1 MKRILKVFIA
11 LIVLGGLGYGAWWR
25 IRGEGEENPSAANV
39 DASGVDA
46 GAAGDQFSTDMPIPV
61 EGAQVVRE
69 DLILEV
75 NASGQAA
82 SMRSTVLR
90 AHVAG
95 PIIDIP
101 VRENLSVGVGTPLLR
116 IDTIE
121 AALDLA
127 DAQATLDRAMQD
139 FRRTTLGDDRITD
152 ASIRAERERA
162 ARITAGIDGAEVA
175 VKRAELNLARTHVN
189 APFGGRVASIK
200 VVPGQYVNVGDE
212 LMTIVDLDPIKL
224 EVQVLESEVG
234 YLSAGGLAKIE
245 FSAFPGEV
253 FEGRISTINPLVDQT
268 TRQAKV
274 TVLVP
279 NPRGRILPGFF
290 ANVTLDAQHLSD
302 RILVPRS
309 AILERDVD
317 RRQLL
322 FVFDGDGTNGVA
334 EWRYVQTGLGNSQFI
349 EILQN
354 PDPNSGAKTVEPG
367 EIVLV
372 DGHYTLTHGARIT
385 LVENTAAA
393 GGRPR

>member
-1 MKRILKVFIA
+1 MKRILKVVIA
-11 LIVLGGLGYGAWWR
+11 LIILGGLGYGAWWR
-25 IRGEGEENPSAANV
+25 IRGGGSENPSAANV
-39 DASGVDA
+39 DASGADA

-61 EGAQVVRE
+61 EGAQVVKQ

-82 SMRSTVLR
+82 STRSTVLR
-90 AHVAG
+90 AQVAG
-95 PIIDIP
+95 QIVDIP
-101 VRENLSVGVGTPLLR
+101 ARENLSVGQGAPLLR

-127 DAQATLDRAMQD
+127 DARANLDRAMQE
-139 FRRTTLGDDRITD
+139 FRRNTLGDDRITD
-152 ASIRAERERA
+152 ATIRAERERA

-175 VKRAELNLARTHVN
+175 VRRAELNLSRTRVT
-189 APFGGRVASIK
+189 APFAGRVASIK

-212 LMTIVDLDPIKL
+212 LMAIIDLNPIKL

-234 YLSAGGLAKIE
+234 YLSAGGLARIE
-245 FSAFPGEV
+245 FSAFPGEP
-253 FEGRISTINPLVDQT
+253 FQGRIATINPVVDQT

-274 TVLVP
+274 TVVVP
-279 NPRGRILPGFF
+279 NPNGRILPGFF
-290 ANVTLDAQHLSD
+290 ANVTLDAQHLED

-322 FVFDGDGTNGVA
+322 FVFDGDGTTGVA
-334 EWRYVQTGLGNSQFI
+334 EWRYVQTGLGNSQYI

-367 EIVLV
+367 EVVLV

>member
-1 MKRILKVFIA
+1 MKRILKVVIA

-25 IRGEGEENPSAANV
+25 IRGEEDENPAAASV
-39 DASGVDA
+39 DGEGADP

-61 EGAQVVRE
+61 EGAQVVRQ

-90 AHVAG
+90 AQVAG
-95 PIIDIP
+95 PIVDVP
-101 VRENLSVGVGTPLLR
+101 VRENLSVGEGAQLLR
-116 IDTIE
+116 VDTVE
-121 AALDLA
+121 ASLDLA
-127 DAQATLDRAMQD
+127 DARAQLDRAMQE
-139 FRRTTLGDDRITD
+139 FQRMTLGDDRITD
-152 ASIRAERERA
+152 AAIRAERERA

-175 VKRAELNLARTHVN
+175 VKRAELNLARTRVN
-189 APFGGRVASIK
+189 APFAGRVASIK
-200 VVPGQYVNVGDE
+200 VVSGQYVSVGDE
-212 LMTIVDLDPIKL
+212 LMTIVDIDPIKL

-245 FSAFPGEV
+245 FSAFPGES
-253 FEGRISTINPLVDQT
+253 FEGRIATINPVVDQT

-274 TVLVP
+274 TVMVP

-290 ANVTLDAQHLSD
+290 ANVTLDAQHLPD

-322 FVFDGDGTNGVA
+322 FVFDGEGTNGVA